1 MSNENTHSQ
10 LKREL
15 DWISAAFMGLA
26 SVIGAGIFIS
36 IGVAAEISGSMALLA
51 LVVAGLL
58 GFCNSFNLA
67 QLSVS
72 HPVSG
77 GIYEY
82 GYKYLTPWLGFTGG
96 WIYLLSK
103 TAVAA
108 TAALGFSGY
117 LINNLGIV
125 DEGILVPVAEISVF
139 IITLIVFGG
148 MRSSKVS
155 TIVVVLITI
164 TSLLCLIT
172 VGLFFCFSHGWE
184 KLTFSSSGI
193 NSYHGTISFLQSVA
207 LMFVSYN
214 GAARISMVSEEIV
227 DPKKSIPRAII
238 FTIVTTMALYIG
250 VSLVS
255 FGSIGPEAFASA
267 TRTTAAPLKA
277 VADSFGIPLVSN
289 LLALGA
295 TTSMLSILLT
305 TVLGVS
311 RLLLAMGR
319 RGDMPKFLTKLNTAG
334 TTPEFAV
341 IFVGIA
347 IAVLVLVGD
356 VKITWSFGT
365 FGALYRSFITSLSA
379 LQIGDQERLYPK
391 WISWFSLCSSVVLAF
406 CIEWYYWVIG
416 LGLIL
421 VGLVWRFTFRQFQ
434 NAKNIQLIPKE

>member
-1 MSNENTHSQ
+1 MSNENDPMQ

-15 DWISAAFMGLA
+15 SWLSAAIMGLA
-26 SVIGAGIFIS
+26 SVVGAGIFVS
-36 IGVAAEISGSMALLA
+36 IGVVAEISGSTAIAA
-51 LVVAGLL
+51 LVVAGIL
-58 GFCNSFNLA
+58 GACNSVNLA
-67 QLSVS
+67 QLAVS

-117 LINNLGIV
+117 LLNNIGLA
-125 DEGILVPVAEISVF
+125 DAGILIPVAEIAVV

-148 MRSSKVS
+148 MRSSQIS
-155 TIVVVLITI
+155 TIVVVLITMA
-164 TSLLCLIT
+164 SLLGLIT
-172 VGLFFCFSHGWE
+172 AGLFFCFSHGWG
-184 KLTFSSSGI
+184 KLTFSGI
-193 NSYHGTISFLQSVA
+193 NSYQGATSFLQSVA

-238 FTIVTTMALYIG
+238 FTVVTTMVLYIG

-255 FGSIGPEAFASA
+255 LGSIGAESFAAA
-267 TRTTAAPLKA
+267 TRTNAAPLKA

-295 TTSMLSILLT
+295 ITSMLSILLT

-319 RGDMPKFLTKLNTAG
+319 RGDMPKLFAKLNTAG

-347 IAVLVLVGD
+347 IAVLVLIGD
-356 VKITWSFGT
+356 VRVTWSFGT

-406 CIEWYYWVIG
+406 CIEWYYWTIG
-416 LGLIL
+416 LGLVI
-421 VGLVWRFTFRQFQ
+421 VGLIWRFIFRQLYTSE
-434 NAKNIQLIPKE
+434 NIQLITKD